1 MATPSERLI
10 TKSALKTYFSALGI
24 SAGQTVMLHISVK
37 SIGWLVGG
45 PEIVIRALTELLGD
59 EGTLMMYTGWEDSP
73 YTMEG
78 WSEEKK
84 KVYLQECP
92 PFDPETARAV
102 VDWSILAEM
111 LRKWPGAKR
120 SMHPD
125 GSFCALGK
133 QAFFLTNDHSLK
145 YGYGVHSPLGKL
157 IALEGKVVLIGS
169 PLNNVTLL
177 HHAEDRANI
186 PGKRIVTYKVPM
198 LVANGQAEWVE
209 VEEYDTSKSI
219 VDWYTGDY
227 FLELMNQYLADFKI
241 VSRKV
246 GNARSYLLDAAHL
259 NSYARAWMEKHLSR
273 RPD

>member
-1 MATPSERLI
+1 MTTPSDRLV
-10 TKSALKTYFSALGI
+10 TKSALKTYFSELGI
-24 SAGQTVMLHISVK
+24 TAGQTVMLHISVK

-45 PEIVIRALTELLGD
+45 PEIVIRALTEMLGK

-78 WSEEKK
+78 WSEAKK
-84 KVYLQECP
+84 KAYLQECP

-102 VDWSILAEM
+102 VDWSVLAEM

-133 QAFFLTNDHSLK
+133 HADYLTKDHSLK
-145 YGYGVHSPLGKL
+145 YGYGVNSPLGKL

-177 HHAEDRANI
+177 HHSEDRANI
-186 PGKRIVTYKVPM
+186 PGKRIVTYTVPM
-198 LVANGQAEWVE
+198 LNKNGQAEWVE
-209 VEEYDTSKSI
+209 MEEYDTSKSI
-219 VDWYTGDY
+219 VDWYIGDY
-227 FLELMNQYLADFKI
+227 FLKIMNQYLTDFQI

-259 NSYARAWMEKHLSR
+259 NSYAISWMEKHLSR